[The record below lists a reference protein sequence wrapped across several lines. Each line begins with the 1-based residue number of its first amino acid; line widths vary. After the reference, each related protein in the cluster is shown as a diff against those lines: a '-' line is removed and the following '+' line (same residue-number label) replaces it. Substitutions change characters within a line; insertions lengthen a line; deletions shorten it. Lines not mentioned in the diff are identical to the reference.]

1 MVKKKD
7 MVNSPEHYTFGGI
20 ETLDFIIAKQLG
32 FCEAN
37 VVKYVSRAKHK
48 GNELED
54 LKKAQF
60 YLNKAISQL
69 ESRPESYTQL
79 KLKEVECAS

>member
-1 MVKKKD
+1 MVRKND

-20 ETLDFIIAKQLG
+20 ETLDFIIAKELD

-37 VVKYVSRAKHK
+37 VIKYVSRAKHK
-48 GNELED
+48 GNELQD

-69 ESRPESYTQL
+69 EDKPESYKQL
-79 KLKEVECAS
+79 KLEEGVS